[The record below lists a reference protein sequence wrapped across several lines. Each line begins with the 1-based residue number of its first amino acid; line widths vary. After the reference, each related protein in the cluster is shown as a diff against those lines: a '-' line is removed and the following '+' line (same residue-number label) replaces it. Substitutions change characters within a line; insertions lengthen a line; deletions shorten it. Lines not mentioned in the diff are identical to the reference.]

1 MKSRKEKLKYII
13 IYMTVCGAT
22 VGLYMYLAGLN
33 NYILTYVLMIS
44 YVAIFLVLLFG
55 YVVYNRGM
63 LGKKVSACDLDPAL
77 SAEERER
84 LADDIN
90 ARKDKSFWMIPVA
103 ASFLLSFLLDY
114 MGVQEMFGKIW
125 SFL

>member
-1 MKSRKEKLKYII
+1 
-13 IYMTVCGAT
+13 MTVCGAT

-33 NYILTYVLMIS
+33 NYILTYALMIS

-90 ARKDKSFWMIPVA
+90 ARKDKSFWMIPTA
-103 ASFLLSFLLDY
+103 IPFLLSFLLDY
-114 MGVQEMFGKIW
+114 IGVQEIFQNIW
-125 SFL
+125 NL